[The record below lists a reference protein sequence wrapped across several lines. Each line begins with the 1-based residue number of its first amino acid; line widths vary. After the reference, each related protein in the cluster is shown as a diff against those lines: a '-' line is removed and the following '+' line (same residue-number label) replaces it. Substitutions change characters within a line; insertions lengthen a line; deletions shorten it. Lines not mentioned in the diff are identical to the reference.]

1 MKNEWIRIEAQAPQQ
16 QFKAEVGQQK
26 FNHRRTVILRGTDAA
41 LASDGMVEEDSPKDP
56 ARGSEIIE
64 KAVNGDARTCQRY

>member
-26 FNHRRTVILRGTDAA
+26 FNHRRTVILRGTDVA
-41 LASDGMVEEDSPKDP
+41 LASVEEDSPKAP